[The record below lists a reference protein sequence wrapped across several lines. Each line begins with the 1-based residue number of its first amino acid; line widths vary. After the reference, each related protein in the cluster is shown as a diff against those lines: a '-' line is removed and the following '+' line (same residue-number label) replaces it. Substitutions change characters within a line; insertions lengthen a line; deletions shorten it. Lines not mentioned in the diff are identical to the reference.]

1 MMKSLLMTT
10 LVLLGTIAPGAA
22 QDHSAHSSPAAASSL
37 LFEHYEGV
45 RRALSSDKL
54 ADVAP
59 HAKQLAASV
68 ESIGGPDAKKHAD
81 AVLAATT
88 LDETRK
94 HFGELSTILVPIF
107 VSAKIQGA
115 TAFMCPMKKQPW
127 MQKGDKMEN
136 PYYGKS
142 MATCGSPYAGTGQ

>member
-1 MMKSLLMTT
+1 MRSLLMTT
-10 LVLLGTIAPGAA
+10 LLLLGTVAPGAA
-22 QDHSAHSSPAAASSL
+22 QDHSAQSTQAAGSSQ

-45 RRALSSDKL
+45 RRALSSDRV

-59 HAKQLAASV
+59 HARQLAASV
-68 ESIGGPDAKKHAD
+68 ESIGGVDAKKHAD
-81 AVLAATT
+81 ALLTSTT

-94 HFGELSTILVPIF
+94 HFGELSMILVPIF
-107 VSAKIQGA
+107 HNAKIPGA

-127 MQKGDKMEN
+127 MQKGDKAEN

-142 MATCGSPYAGTGQ
+142 MSTCSSPYSATGK